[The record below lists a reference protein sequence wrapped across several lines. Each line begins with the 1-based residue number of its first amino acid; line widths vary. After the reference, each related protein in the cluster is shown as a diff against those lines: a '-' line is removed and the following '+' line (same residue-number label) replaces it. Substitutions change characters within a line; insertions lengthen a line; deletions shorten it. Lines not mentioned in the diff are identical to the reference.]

1 MPGPLSCTT
10 TRKRPSPL
18 VSSVPLASRARSW
31 TSTCSSGRMPASSH
45 ASSELSTASLMV
57 VRRALLGLSKPSRWR
72 FLTKNSE
79 TEISRCFWPSAS
91 AVARRTGAGGAAGGG
106 TSISGAG
113 TTFATGAAALGF
125 GSGLRGASASNSASC
140 GRWTLRPFSAAAFL
154 TGDALPRSRSSPK
167 NLHCSMHAAR
177 ARRGPAPPPGRR
189 PRASAGVRWGR
200 MPERP
205 LTYGEYLKVPEL
217 LTLQKVLSSP
227 AHHDEPLFIIIHQV
241 YELWF
246 KLVLHEVDSAAD
258 HLTAD
263 RVGEATRLLRRVVEI
278 QRLLVS
284 QVRILE
290 TMRPQDF
297 LGFRYHLNPASG
309 FQSVQ
314 FRELEFTLGM
324 KDPDLCKRLSCEPH
338 EMARLKRRL
347 EGRTVGDAFDALLVR
362 RGLAHAAA
370 TERAGAQAP
379 TKEEDWRLAAL
390 VKIYQGPPES
400 VILALCEVL
409 VDIDEN
415 LSLWRAH
422 HVQMVERMIGIKR
435 GTGGS
440 EGVGY
445 LRSTLPKRAFPDLWR
460 VRTHLGGAE
469 AY

>member
-1 MPGPLSCTT
+1 MAE
-10 TRKRPSPL
+10 K
-18 VSSVPLASRARSW
+18 
-31 TSTCSSGRMPASSH
+31 
-45 ASSELSTASLMV
+45 
-57 VRRALLGLSKPSRWR
+57 
-72 FLTKNSE
+72 
-79 TEISRCFWPSAS
+79 
-91 AVARRTGAGGAAGGG
+91 GG
-106 TSISGAG
+106 
-113 TTFATGAAALGF
+113 
-125 GSGLRGASASNSASC
+125 
-140 GRWTLRPFSAAAFL
+140 
-154 TGDALPRSRSSPK
+154 K
-167 NLHCSMHAAR
+167 
-177 ARRGPAPPPGRR
+177 
-189 PRASAGVRWGR
+189 
-200 MPERP
+200 
-205 LTYGEYLKVPEL
+205 LTYGEYLKIPEL
-217 LTLQKVLSSP
+217 LSLQNVLSDP
-227 AHHDEPLFIIIHQV
+227 PHHDETLFIIVHQS

-246 KLVLHEVDSAAD
+246 KQILHEVDSAIVQLD
-258 HLTAD
+258 GD
-263 RVGEATRLLRRVVEI
+263 RIPEATRLLRRVVAI
-278 QRLLVS
+278 QHPLIQMVN
-284 QVRILE
+284 VLE

-338 EMARLKRRL
+338 EMARLLRRL

-362 RGLAHAAA
+362 RGLAPAAA
-370 TERAGAQAP
+370 TERAGNQAP

-390 VKIYQGPPES
+390 VKVYDGPPES
-400 VILALCEVL
+400 ELLALCEVL